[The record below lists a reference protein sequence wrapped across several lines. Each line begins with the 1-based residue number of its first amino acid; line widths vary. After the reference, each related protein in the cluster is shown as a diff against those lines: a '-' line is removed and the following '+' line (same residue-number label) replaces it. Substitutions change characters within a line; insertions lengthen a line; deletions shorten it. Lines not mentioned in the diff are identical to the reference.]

1 VDQDQWVQ
9 LVHEELKEHEVSQAC
24 KVKEVPQVSKDKTE
38 PLDDQEHQEPK
49 ENVEKLDLVESQG
62 LQERLV
68 EKVHED

>member
-1 VDQDQWVQ
+1 M
-9 LVHEELKEHEVSQAC
+9 SQAC